1 MKKRLLSM
9 LMAMCLM
16 ATMVPAAFAAET
28 DQPDTI
34 IAPNG
39 EEMPIPNTADYE
51 AMYAEEAVAA
61 NDHLPDAN
69 GVYHIRSLSD
79 FSDIPATAWY
89 QGSTFELETD
99 LNLAALSEKYVPAE
113 WNGYIRFFKGTLNGN
128 GHTIRGI
135 ANNRYLIYAMIGG
148 QIDNLTIELDGQAG
162 ALIYAP
168 GNDNKTPVET
178 KLTRLTA
185 TGEVYLSSADQS
197 NYSPFIYC
205 SGKGGLTMDSCVNEA
220 KIDGSI
226 YGGIFYGY
234 YPLFVKDDAGNPV
247 KYVFN
252 DCHNRANVT
261 MKYAAMF
268 FGNPTTIENKLT
280 EGTLNLTITNCTNEN
295 EIRGTVSSHYFAPSL
310 GGAELTGKMLE
321 MENKI
326 MAESTNDLSDELLTI
341 GTPLEGFTY
350 SVDPTTK
357 EISVTAPTNVSNV
370 SYYVVSVAS
379 YCSWYAPDSV
389 ECPEDERF
397 GGTNRYAVTEKIY
410 ADELAANGVQ
420 LKYYGIADEGFGE
433 DGEVIVCTDKG
444 DKLAFY
450 NTQVVNETGYYT
462 LSPLKE
468 LINGKFQQYA
478 HMENGKPVPGVSEP
492 YFLDVVAFNADGK
505 ILGYAKEA

>member
-1 MKKRLLSM
+1 MKKRLLSL

-34 IAPNG
+34 IGPNG
-39 EEMPIPNTADYE
+39 VEMPIPNTADYE
-51 AMYAEEAVAA
+51 AMYAEEAVAV

-69 GVYHIRSLSD
+69 GVYHIQSLAD
-79 FSDIPATAWY
+79 FLAIRPTEWY

-99 LNLAALSEKYVPAE
+99 LDLTDANTPAE
-113 WNGYIRFFKGTLNGN
+113 WGGYIQFFKGTLNGN
-128 GHTIRGI
+128 DHTIRGI

-205 SGKGGLTMDSCVNEA
+205 SGKGGLTMDNCVNEA

-234 YPLFVKDDAGNPV
+234 YPLFVKDDAGNTV
-247 KYVFN
+247 KYVFK
-252 DCHNRANVT
+252 DCHNRADVT

-280 EGTLNLTITNCTNEN
+280 EGTLDLTITNCTNEN

-310 GGAELTGKMLE
+310 GGTELTGKMLE

-341 GTPLEGFTY
+341 GSPLEGFTY
-350 SVDPTTK
+350 SVDPMTK
-357 EISVTAPTNVSNV
+357 EISVTAPTNGSDV

-389 ECPEDERF
+389 ECPEEDRF
-397 GGTNRYAVTEKIY
+397 GGTNRYAVTERID
-410 ADELAANGVQ
+410 ADELATNGVQ

-433 DGEVIVCTDKG
+433 PSDPIDCFDKKGEPASYDTQIVNK
-444 DKLAFY
+444 
-450 NTQVVNETGYYT
+450 TGYYT
-462 LSPLKE
+462 LYPLE
-468 LINGKFQQYA
+468 QLINGKFQQYA

-492 YFLDVVAFNADGK
+492 YFLDVVAFDADGR